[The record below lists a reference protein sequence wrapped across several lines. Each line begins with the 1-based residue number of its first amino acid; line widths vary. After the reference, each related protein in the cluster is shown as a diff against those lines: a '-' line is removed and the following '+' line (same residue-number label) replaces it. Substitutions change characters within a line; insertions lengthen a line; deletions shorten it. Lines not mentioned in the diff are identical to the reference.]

1 MFGVTILSAL
11 QLKFGYCTKNTFIF
25 WSSYFN
31 TANTLWCF
39 FDWCTLQSIIQ
50 HCPEPWDITDAHLS
64 LHYIT
69 LSHWLRFSNQKSAS
83 YNVCL
88 DAICTRNRLELSTD
102 GQSLLLTPFHYQ
114 VCQMAASV
122 FQRVAAH
129 RHKNSSVPP
138 LLVMH
143 AERIL
148 CQPPHGVRELE
159 CCLFI
164 AAHLLPPTPSLPHWT
179 GPAQQIEKSYMAIRI
194 LLSPSV

>member
-1 MFGVTILSAL
+1 MMFLWLMYIPVNNSTLPWAM
-11 QLKFGYCTKNTFIF
+11 GYNRRPFKLTLHNTF
-25 WSSYFN
+25 
-31 TANTLWCF
+31 TLAPVLKPEVCI
-39 FDWCTLQSIIQ
+39 LQRMLG
-50 HCPEPWDITDAHLS
+50 CNL
-64 LHYIT
+64 Y
-69 LSHWLRFSNQKSAS
+69 QKSLRAL
-83 YNVCL
+83 YRR
-88 DAICTRNRLELSTD
+88 T
-102 GQSLLLTPFHYQ
+102 SLLLTPFHYQ

-129 RHKNSSVPP
+129 RQKNSSVPP